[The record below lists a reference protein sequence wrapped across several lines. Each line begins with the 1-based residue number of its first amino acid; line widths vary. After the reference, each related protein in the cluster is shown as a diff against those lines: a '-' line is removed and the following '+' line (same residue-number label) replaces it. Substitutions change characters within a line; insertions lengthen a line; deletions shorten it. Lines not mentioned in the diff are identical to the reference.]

1 MARKAMER
9 AHEQG
14 VVHIALVYPRGLL
27 PLAKV
32 NRYARKCDD

>member
-14 VVHIALVYPRGLL
+14 VVHITLVYPRGLL

-32 NRYARKCDD
+32 NRYARKCHD